1 METKYKNFDYK
12 ESFQRIDDILDGSD
26 KSFDEL
32 KAIPSRN
39 NLTYSNGFYVTSS
52 AIFVT
57 LRDSSALSSRFS
69 LSVLAKIYR
78 CFISE
83 TVAILNSNDKCVDI
97 RITGDCVSGIYDT
110 PHKTDIDTMFS
121 DAARINSLIKTL
133 SFKLEERGMKK
144 VTIGVGMDYGRS
156 LMVKVGFSGSGINDV
171 LWIGGV
177 VNRASQL
184 CRYANK
190 HKGIEST
197 FVSYKT
203 FINLSDYN
211 KRLLKKHSVHNCYF
225 GDVINVTMDEWN
237 ERQSAKNKAT
247 RNSKVAKLKKPR

>member
-12 ESFQRIDDILDGSD
+12 DSFQRIDDILDGSD
-26 KSFDEL
+26 KSFEEL

-57 LRDSSALSSRFS
+57 LRDSAALHQIS
-69 LSVLAKIYR
+69 LPVLAKIYR

-133 SFKLEERGMKK
+133 SFKLR
-144 VTIGVGMDYGRS
+144 
-156 LMVKVGFSGSGINDV
+156 
-171 LWIGGV
+171 
-177 VNRASQL
+177 
-184 CRYANK
+184 
-190 HKGIEST
+190 
-197 FVSYKT
+197 
-203 FINLSDYN
+203 
-211 KRLLKKHSVHNCYF
+211 
-225 GDVINVTMDEWN
+225 
-237 ERQSAKNKAT
+237 
-247 RNSKVAKLKKPR
+247 

>member
-12 ESFQRIDDILDGSD
+12 DSFKRIDEILDGSD
-26 KSFDEL
+26 KSFEEL

-39 NLTYSNGFYVTSS
+39 NLTYSNGYYVTSS

-57 LRDSSALSSRFS
+57 LCDSAALSSRFS
-69 LSVLAKIYR
+69 LPALAKIYR

-83 TVAILNSNDKCVDI
+83 TVAILNSNDNCVDI
-97 RITGDCVSGIYDT
+97 RITGDCVSGIYNT

-133 SFKLEERGMKK
+133 SFKLEERGMQN
-144 VTIGVGMDYGRS
+144 VSIGIGMDYGRS
-156 LMVKVGFSGSGINDV
+156 LMVKAGYSGSGISDV

-211 KRLLKKHSVHNCYF
+211 KKLLRKHSAHNCYY

-237 ERQSAKNKAT
+237 ERQSAKNKST
-247 RNSKVAKLKKPR
+247 RKSKITKGNKLR